1 MALIKLQFR
10 PGVNR
15 DQTNYTGEGG
25 WWETEKVRFFSGFPQ
40 KIGGWASY
48 TSAQILG
55 ICRQMLGWITTFGD
69 NFCALGTN
77 KKVYIEAGGTLYDIT
92 PLRDT
97 TAAGDVTFAASNGSS
112 TLTVTDNAHG
122 AVVGDYV
129 TYSGAV
135 TLGGNITADVLNQNY
150 EIATVIDVNSYTI
163 IAKDTSGVTVT
174 ANASDTGNGGAGGI
188 DAVVGAYEIST
199 GNAIGDFGY
208 GWGTGGWGR
217 NGWGQGSGG
226 SDGVFLAQ
234 RDWWFSNFDNDLAMN
249 IRNGAPYY
257 WERGTTVDPSTA
269 LGTRAITL
277 QAYATATGYEP
288 DDVPAQVGQLLLSQ
302 NDKHLLAFGAVPYG
316 SILTADFDPLLIR
329 WADQDNPGQW
339 EPLATNSA
347 GFIRVSRGSR
357 IIRAMATRQEI
368 LIWTDSNLY
377 TLQFLGTTDVF
388 ALQEYA
394 DNISIASPRG
404 VVTANNITY
413 WMGADKFYVYTGRVN
428 TLPCTVRKYVFNSF
442 NAAQAEQVISGTN
455 EAFNEVWWFYP
466 SANSDVVDKYVVYNY
481 GEDIWYF
488 GSLSRTA
495 WLDSPLRQYP
505 QAIET
510 DYDTQI
516 GTMYDQ
522 EYGNDADGSAIE
534 SYIQSNDFDIADGEK
549 FILTKRI
556 LTDVSFESSTVENPE
571 VTLTMKT
578 RNFPGSAFNST
589 TDDTANTIQTSI
601 DSFTAQVFIRARARQ
616 MAFKVSSED
625 LGVAWALGTMRI
637 DGREDGQR

>member
-48 TSAQILG
+48 TTAQILG
-55 ICRQMLGWITTFGD
+55 TCRQMWGWITTFDD

-77 KKVYIEAGGTLYDIT
+77 KKVYIEGGGSLYDIT

-122 AVVGDYV
+122 AIAGDFV

-135 TLGGNITADVLNQNY
+135 SLGGNITAAVLNQNY
-150 EIATVIDVNSYTI
+150 EIATVIGVNSYTI
-163 IAKDTSGVTVT
+163 TAKNTSGVTVT
-174 ANASDTGNGGAGGI
+174 ANASDTGNGGA
-188 DAVVGAYEIST
+188 AVVGAYEIS
-199 GNAIGDFGY
+199 IGAANGYFGY

-217 NGWGQGSGG
+217 LGWGEGSGAT
-226 SDGVFLAQ
+226 SGVFIAQ
-234 RDWWFSNFDNDLAMN
+234 RDWWFANFDNDLAMN

-257 WERGTTVDPSTA
+257 WERGTTDDPSTA
-269 LGTRAITL
+269 LATRAVTL
-277 QAYATATGYEP
+277 QSYATTSGY
-288 DDVPAQVGQLLLSQ
+288 DANDVPIVVGQLLLSQ

-316 SILTADFDPLLIR
+316 STSSADFDPLLIR

-339 EPLATNSA
+339 EPLVTNSA
-347 GFIRVSRGSR
+347 GFLRVSRGSR
-357 IIRAMATRQEI
+357 IVRAMPTRQEI
-368 LIWTDSNLY
+368 LVWTDASLSS
-377 TLQFLGTTDVF
+377 LQFLGTTDVF

-394 DNISIASPRG
+394 DNISIMSPRG

-413 WMGADKFYVYTGRVN
+413 WMGIDKFYVYSGRVD
-428 TLPCTVRKYVFNSF
+428 TLPCTVRKYVFGNM
-442 NAAQAEQVISGTN
+442 NTTQADQIIAGTN

-466 SANSDVVDKYVVYNY
+466 SATSATVDRYVIYNY
-481 GEDIWYF
+481 GENIWYF
-488 GSLSRTA
+488 GSINRTA
-495 WLDSPLRQYP
+495 WIDSPLRHYP
-505 QAIET
+505 QAIDT

-516 GTMYDQ
+516 GTFYNQ
-522 EYGNDADGSAIE
+522 EYGTDANGEAME
-534 SYIQSNDFDIADGEK
+534 SYIQSNDFDLADGDK

-556 LTDVSFESSTVENPE
+556 LPDISFDSSTVENPE
-571 VTLTMKT
+571 VALTIRT
-578 RNFPGSAFNST
+578 RNFPGSAFNT
-589 TDDTANTIQTSI
+589 TNDDTANVIETSV
-601 DSFTAQVFIRARARQ
+601 DSFTQQVFIRARARQ
-616 MAFKVSSED
+616 MALKVSSED
-625 LGVAWALGTMRI
+625 VGVAWSLGTLRL